1 MFQSYLIVSLFLTL
15 LLTTS
20 GCAKKATPE
29 VEALP
34 APAVTETASEPP
46 TVAVIASEPAPP
58 TVETLLNLGD
68 MKLETVLFEYDSY
81 ALTESTKQLL
91 KSNSERLMEDSEV
104 NIIIEGHCDERGSD
118 EYNLALGERRA
129 LATKNYLT
137 SLGVISKRITII
149 SYGEEHP
156 VSAGHDETAWKQNRR
171 AEFR

>member
-1 MFQSYLIVSLFLTL
+1 MFHSYLIVSLFLTI

-20 GCAKKATPE
+20 GCAKKTTPE
-29 VEALP
+29 VETSP

-46 TVAVIASEPAPP
+46 TVAVMASEPTPP

-68 MKLETVLFEYDSY
+68 MNLETVLFEYDSST
-81 ALTESTKQLL
+81 LTENTKQLL
-91 KSNSERLMEDSEV
+91 ASNAERLMENSEV

-129 LATKNYLT
+129 IVTKNYLT
-137 SLGVISKRITII
+137 SLGVTSKRITII

-156 VSAGHDETAWKQNRR
+156 VSAGHNEEAWKQNRR